1 MILCFWVNSLE
12 MPLAVGKFGSGVQI
26 QIACSSTMSVVA
38 RSESIS
44 LMPPLLTICF
54 ISESATMP
62 VAPVLPC
69 EAEAAVPL
77 WPDLDW
83 VFVVFGETGRWRQPG
98 YVTDLNFEAKTNKNP
113 NYDKS
118 KNISEFVCDDKIW
131 HIYWGNKS
139 YSPT

>member
-1 MILCFWVNSLE
+1 

-54 ISESATMP
+54 ISESGTMP

-113 NYDKS
+113 NDDKS
-118 KNISEFVCDDKIW
+118 NIERNIHIVVC
-131 HIYWGNKS
+131 
-139 YSPT
+139 